1 MIVVSLIFLHYSDDL
16 AIHRTRWY
24 ASYILLFAYVPILL
38 LYSVWLPLTCMGK
51 IKAADIPENDWPS
64 PKNILA
70 GDASVPTPSAAA
82 QDNKDNVEVIC
93 P

>member
-1 MIVVSLIFLHYSDDL
+1 MYKYCVTYYLVHSDDL

-38 LYSVWLPLTCMGK
+38 LYAVWLPLTCMGK

-64 PKNILA
+64 SPSTVV
-70 GDASVPTPSAAA
+70 GDATPSMT
-82 QDNKDNVEVIC
+82 QNDGNVVVIC